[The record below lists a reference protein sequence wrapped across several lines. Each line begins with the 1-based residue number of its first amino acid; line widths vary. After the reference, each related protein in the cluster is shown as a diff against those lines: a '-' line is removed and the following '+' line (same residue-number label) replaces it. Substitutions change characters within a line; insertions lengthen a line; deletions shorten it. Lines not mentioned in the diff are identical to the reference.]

1 MAEQFVWQEEFERAA
16 AEAEAMRTDAA
27 KRNNLDAAAQAL
39 DSAFAGGKFF
49 RWQKCE
55 KVGRAY
61 IEWVNILI
69 CSPLDYVPLIK
80 KPT

>member
-39 DSAFAGGKFF
+39 DSAFSGG
-49 RWQKCE
+49 
-55 KVGRAY
+55 
-61 IEWVNILI
+61 
-69 CSPLDYVPLIK
+69 
-80 KPT
+80 